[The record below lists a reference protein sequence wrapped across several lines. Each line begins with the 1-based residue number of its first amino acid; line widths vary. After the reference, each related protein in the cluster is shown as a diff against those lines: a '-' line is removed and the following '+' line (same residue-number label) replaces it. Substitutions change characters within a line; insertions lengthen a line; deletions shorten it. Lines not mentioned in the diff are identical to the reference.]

1 MFDCETAY
9 RSRKITKKTQRYA
22 NSTAKKETKKQAIL
36 SVLQYGP
43 ETVREI
49 IAVLY
54 KEGKIKTRDRNEV
67 APRITE
73 LAEDGIVEAFEQKKK
88 QRKRQLIHCWL
99 KLYAYPSGHYITD
112 FDGDQYGWNDF

>member
-1 MFDCETAY
+1 MERLNEFDCETAY

-22 NSTAKKETKKQAIL
+22 NSTVKKETKKQTIL
-36 SVLQYGP
+36 GVLQYGP
-43 ETVREI
+43 ATVREI

-73 LAEDGIVEAFEQKKK
+73 LAEDGIVEAFEQKKDSVTGK
-88 QRKRQLIHCWL
+88 PVAVYRLVEEK
-99 KLYAYPSGHYITD
+99 
-112 FDGDQYGWNDF
+112 DGQERCD